1 VALINNLPDDF
12 RFVDYESI
20 WSYSASP
27 VHKKDLQVDIL
38 AKAVGDD
45 YSLIGE
51 VKNRKAK
58 FSVKEAKI
66 FLAKALEVQQ
76 LENVSKAL
84 FFVFS
89 AGGFFQ
95 NTIQFLKENKI
106 AWSDDKNFLE
116 L

>member
-1 VALINNLPDDF
+1 M
-12 RFVDYESI
+12 
-20 WSYSASP
+20 
-27 VHKKDLQVDIL
+27 KD
-38 AKAVGDD
+38 AD

-51 VKNRKAK
+51 VTNRKAK
-58 FSVKEAKI
+58 FSVKEAKV
-66 FLAKALEVQQ
+66 FLAKVLEVQQ

-89 AGGFFQ
+89 SGGFFK

-106 AWSDDKNFLE
+106 AWNDDKKFLE